1 MRSGAHPRA
10 GWALGVLTLINFFN
24 YLDRFVVSALVESPK
39 RSELRLT
46 DAELGSLAS
55 AFVLVYMLTSPLFG
69 VLGDRGRRPMLIA
82 VGVALWSLATA
93 AGGLARSFGG
103 LFAARATV
111 GIGEAA
117 YGTIAPAML
126 SDLYPRERRG
136 RVFAIF
142 FAAISIGGAAGYI
155 VGGLADQRFGWRAA
169 FAIAGLPGLLLAL
182 SCLPLPDP
190 KRGATE
196 EEVADSALDAAS
208 AHRAPAPRGGGWA
221 TYARLLRNEPYVLTV
236 AGYAAYTFA
245 LGALAF
251 WMPAFLQRVR
261 GVPQAAATV
270 QFGAIVVVTGL
281 VGTFAGGWLGDR
293 LLPRY
298 REAYLWVSGWA
309 TLAAA
314 PATLVAF
321 VAPQPAVYLPALI
334 VAQLLVFASTGPVN
348 SAIVNVVAP
357 GERAS
362 AVGLS
367 ILAIHLF
374 GDVPSPRLV
383 GSLSD
388 ATNLQTA
395 FLILPA
401 AFAVGG
407 AIWLYA
413 AWRGTRQPS

>member
-1 MRSGAHPRA
+1 LSSGGGRA
-10 GWALGVLTLINFFN
+10 ARWGLVLLTLINFFN
-24 YLDRFVVSALVESPK
+24 YLDRFVVSALVESLK

-46 DAELGSLAS
+46 DAQLGSLAS

-69 VLGDRGRRPMLIA
+69 VLGDRGRRPILIA
-82 VGVALWSLATA
+82 VGVGLWSLATA
-93 AGGLARSFGG
+93 AGGLARSFAG

-126 SDLYPRERRG
+126 SDFYPRRRRG

-169 FAIAGLPGLLLAL
+169 FGIAGLPGLALAL
-182 SCLPLPDP
+182 LCLTLPDP
-190 KRGATE
+190 KRGGTE
-196 EEVADSALDAAS
+196 EDVPQSGPEAGRRHGAE
-208 AHRAPAPRGGGWA
+208 APAGGGWA
-221 TYARLLRNEPYVLTV
+221 TYGRLLRNRPYALTV

-293 LLPRY
+293 LLPRF

-321 VAPQPAVYLPALI
+321 VAPRPAVYIPALV

-357 GERAS
+357 AERAS

-383 GSLSD
+383 GSISD

-395 FLILPA
+395 FLILPV
-401 AFAVGG
+401 AFAAGG

-413 AWRGTRQPS
+413 AWRGQKG